1 MKTIEKE
8 NGEALVLRN
17 ALNRLRRRREKIN
30 KEIEEKTAE
39 FHRVCIHPPDE
50 IEVKDSYIDGSYY
63 DKCQYIKKY
72 YCKICGKLVDEEVT
86 FGGYG

>member
-8 NGEALVLRN
+8 NGQALVLRDR
-17 ALNRLRRRREKIN
+17 LNTLRRRCEKIN

-39 FHRVCIHPPDE
+39 FHRVCIHPPDKV
-50 IEVKDSYIDGSYY
+50 EVKDSYVDGSYY

-72 YCKICGKLVDEEVT
+72 YCTVCGKLIDEQVT
-86 FGGYG
+86 YGGYG